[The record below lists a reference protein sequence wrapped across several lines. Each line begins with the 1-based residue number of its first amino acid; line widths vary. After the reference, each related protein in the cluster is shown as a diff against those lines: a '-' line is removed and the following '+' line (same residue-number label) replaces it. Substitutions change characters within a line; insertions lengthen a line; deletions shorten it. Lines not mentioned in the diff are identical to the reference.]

1 MGKVLSKNDSFFKN
15 FAKELQKKE
24 WQERISIK
32 DFKRIHDES
41 TISWM
46 PDRRVAGGGFR
57 PRPSFNIFITVDFDD
72 NETPIFYLKVRLSSG
87 VESVFCAKAATPIEA
102 IDILNE
108 NLEQEWQ
115 RSNLVNSIWD
125 KYLPQD

>member
-15 FAKELQKKE
+15 LAKEC
-24 WQERISIK
+24 QEKISIK
-32 DFKRIHDES
+32 DFKRTSNES

-46 PDRRVAGGGFR
+46 PDRRVADRFCT
-57 PRPSFNIFITVDFDD
+57 RPSFSIFITVNFDD
-72 NETPIFYLKVRLSSG
+72 NETPIFYLKIRLSSG
-87 VESVFCAKAATPIEA
+87 AESVFCAKAATPIEA

-108 NLEQEWQ
+108 HLEKEWQ
-115 RSNLVNSIWD
+115 HSDMLTSIWD

>member
-1 MGKVLSKNDSFFKN
+1 MGKVLSKNDSYFKN
-15 FAKELQKKE
+15 LAKE
-24 WQERISIK
+24 WQERISIE

-41 TISWM
+41 AISWM
-46 PDRRVAGGGFR
+46 PDRRMAGGFR
-57 PRPSFNIFITVDFDD
+57 TRPSFFIFITVDFDD

-87 VESVFCAKAATPIEA
+87 VESVFLAEAATPIEA

-108 NLEQEWQ
+108 HLEQEWQ
-115 RSNLVNSIWD
+115 RSNMLTSIWD

>member
-15 FAKELQKKE
+15 LAKEC
-24 WQERISIK
+24 QEKISIK
-32 DFKRIHDES
+32 DFKRTSDES

-46 PDRRVAGGGFR
+46 PDRRVAGGFST
-57 PRPSFNIFITVDFDD
+57 RPSFSIFITVNFDD
-72 NETPIFYLKVRLSSG
+72 NETPIFYLKIRLSSG
-87 VESVFCAKAATPIEA
+87 VESVFYAKAATPIEA

-108 NLEQEWQ
+108 HLEREWQ
-115 RSNLVNSIWD
+115 RSDMLTSIWD

>member
-15 FAKELQKKE
+15 LAKEC
-24 WQERISIK
+24 QEKISIK
-32 DFKRIHDES
+32 DFKRTSDEF

-46 PDRRVAGGGFR
+46 PDRRIAGGFR
-57 PRPSFNIFITVDFDD
+57 TRPSFSIFITVNFDD
-72 NETPIFYLKVRLSSG
+72 NETPIFYLKIRLSSG

-108 NLEQEWQ
+108 HLEQEWQ
-115 RSNLVNSIWD
+115 HSSLVNSIWD

>member
-15 FAKELQKKE
+15 FAKEC
-24 WQERISIK
+24 QEKISIK
-32 DFKRIHDES
+32 DFKRISNES
-41 TISWM
+41 AISWM
-46 PDRRVAGGGFR
+46 PDRRVAGGFR
-57 PRPSFNIFITVDFDD
+57 TRPSFSIFITVDFD
-72 NETPIFYLKVRLSSG
+72 NYKTPIFYLRVRPSSE

-108 NLEQEWQ
+108 HLEQEWQ
-115 RSNLVNSIWD
+115 HSDMLTSIWD

>member
-15 FAKELQKKE
+15 FAKEC
-24 WQERISIK
+24 QEKISIK
-32 DFKRIHDES
+32 DFKRTSDES

-46 PDRRVAGGGFR
+46 PDRRVAGGFR
-57 PRPSFNIFITVDFDD
+57 TRPSFSIFITVNFDD
-72 NETPIFYLKVRLSSG
+72 NETPIFYLKIRLSSG

-108 NLEQEWQ
+108 HLEREWQ
-115 RSNLVNSIWD
+115 HSNMLTSIWD

>member
-1 MGKVLSKNDSFFKN
+1 MGKVLSKNDSLFKN

-24 WQERISIK
+24 WQERISIE

-41 TISWM
+41 AISWM
-46 PDRRVAGGGFR
+46 PDRHVAGGGFR
-57 PRPSFNIFITVDFDD
+57 PRPSFNIFITVDFND
-72 NETPIFYLKVRLSSG
+72 NETPIFYLRVRLSSG
-87 VESVFCAKAATPIEA
+87 VESVFYAKAATPIEA

-108 NLEQEWQ
+108 HLEQEWH
-115 RSNLVNSIWD
+115 RSDMLTSIWD

>member
-15 FAKELQKKE
+15 FAKEC
-24 WQERISIK
+24 QEKISIK
-32 DFKRIHDES
+32 DFKRTSNES

-46 PDRRVAGGGFR
+46 PDRRVAGGFR
-57 PRPSFNIFITVDFDD
+57 TRPSFSIFITVNFDD
-72 NETPIFYLKVRLSSG
+72 NETPIFYLKIRLSSG

-108 NLEQEWQ
+108 HLEREWQ
-115 RSNLVNSIWD
+115 HSNMLTSIWD

>member
-15 FAKELQKKE
+15 FAKEC
-24 WQERISIK
+24 QEKISIK
-32 DFKRIHDES
+32 DFKRTSDES

-46 PDRRVAGGGFR
+46 PDRRMAGGFR
-57 PRPSFNIFITVDFDD
+57 TRPSFSIFITVNFDD
-72 NETPIFYLKVRLSSG
+72 NETPIFYLKIRLSSG

-108 NLEQEWQ
+108 HLEKEWQ
-115 RSNLVNSIWD
+115 HSDMLTSIWD
-125 KYLPQD
+125 KYLS

>member
-15 FAKELQKKE
+15 FAKEC
-24 WQERISIK
+24 QEKISIK
-32 DFKRIHDES
+32 DFKRISDES

-46 PDRRVAGGGFR
+46 PDRRVAGGFR
-57 PRPSFNIFITVDFDD
+57 ARPSFLIFITVDFD
-72 NETPIFYLKVRLSSG
+72 NYKTPIFYLRVRLSSG
-87 VESVFCAKAATPIEA
+87 TESVFCAKAATPIEA

-108 NLEQEWQ
+108 HLEQEWQ
-115 RSNLVNSIWD
+115 HSDMLTSIWD

>member
-15 FAKELQKKE
+15 FAKEC
-24 WQERISIK
+24 QEKISIK
-32 DFKRIHDES
+32 DFKKISDES

-46 PDRRVAGGGFR
+46 PDRRVAGGFR
-57 PRPSFNIFITVDFDD
+57 TRPSFSIFITVDFDD
-72 NETPIFYLKVRLSSG
+72 NETPIFYLKISLSSG
-87 VESVFCAKAATPIEA
+87 VESVFYAKAATPIEA

-108 NLEQEWQ
+108 HLEREWQ
-115 RSNLVNSIWD
+115 HNDMIVSIWD